1 MAERGD
7 DFDLRWAE
15 IVADLTTGPDAL
27 DDSVADGESR
37 PSRPQDPTR
46 AESEAGTAGDEHLA
60 DGPRRPAADEG
71 RSTVEDGLAALFEP
85 LRRAQ
90 SDPEAPSGAGADH
103 QGSQKGTADPG
114 GQPPDAFVDNWADE
128 GHFAPPPP
136 PELPA
141 GTPLK
146 RLAWVG
152 TLGGPATLAFIAFTG
167 WDAPRAVGIAAGL
180 AFLGGFVTLV
190 WQLPESRDDG
200 WDDGARL

>member
-1 MAERGD
+1 MADRGD
-7 DFDLRWAE
+7 DFDRRWAE
-15 IVADLTTGPDAL
+15 IVAGLTSGPDAL
-27 DDSVADGESR
+27 DDTLSNGTPRQSR
-37 PSRPQDPTR
+37 PADLDRGH
-46 AESEAGTAGDEHLA
+46 SEAGDADA
-60 DGPRRPAADEG
+60 DGRAGGQRHPATDQG
-71 RSTVEDGLAALFEP
+71 SPTVQDSLAALFEP
-85 LRRAQ
+85 LRR
-90 SDPEAPSGAGADH
+90 STSESGATGRPGAD
-103 QGSQKGTADPG
+103 QQDSETGTADPAD
-114 GQPPDAFVDNWADE
+114 QAPDSFVDNWADE
-128 GHFAPPPP
+128 GHFTPPPP

-152 TLGGPATLAFIAFTG
+152 TLGGPATLALIAFTG